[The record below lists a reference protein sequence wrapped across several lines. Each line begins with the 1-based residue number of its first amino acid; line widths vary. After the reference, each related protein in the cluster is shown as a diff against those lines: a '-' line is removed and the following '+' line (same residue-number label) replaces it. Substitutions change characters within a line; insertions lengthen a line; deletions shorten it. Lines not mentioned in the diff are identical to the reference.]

1 MLAVRHRRE
10 EGNMSEH
17 PNVAAIRAGI
27 EAFVK
32 GDTATLNAAIAEDAV
47 WHAPGNNPYSGTSTG
62 KEETM
67 ARFGRL
73 AQDGVVISFDI
84 HDVVGN
90 DEHVVAMVD
99 ATITKGSGSSH
110 GRQVQVFHV
119 REGKL
124 TEFWGSNED
133 QAAVDAVLSS

>member
-1 MLAVRHRRE
+1 
-10 EGNMSEH
+10 MSEH
-17 PNVAAIRAGI
+17 PNVAAARAGI

-32 GDTATLNAAIAEDAV
+32 GDIATFTAMIADDVV
-47 WHAPGNNPYSGTSTG
+47 WHAPGSNPYAGTFTG
-62 KEETM
+62 KADTM
-67 ARFGRL
+67 ARMGRF
-73 AQDGVVISFDI
+73 AQEGVVLSFEI

-99 ATITKGSGSSH
+99 ATITKGSNSAN

-119 REGKL
+119 GDGKM
-124 TEFWGSNED
+124 TEFWAFNED

>member
-1 MLAVRHRRE
+1 
-10 EGNMSEH
+10 MSEH
-17 PNVAAIRAGI
+17 PNVVTTRTGI

-32 GDTATLNAAIAEDAV
+32 GDVATLSAMIADDVV
-47 WHAPGNNPYSGTSTG
+47 WHAPGSNPYSGTFTG

-67 ARFGRL
+67 TRMGRL
-73 AQDGVVISFDI
+73 AQEGVVISFDI

-99 ATITKGSGSSH
+99 ATVTKGSSSTH

-119 REGKL
+119 RDGKM
-124 TEFWGSNED
+124 TEFWGYNED
-133 QAAVDAVLSS
+133 QAAVDTVLSS

>member
-1 MLAVRHRRE
+1 
-10 EGNMSEH
+10 MSEH
-17 PNVAAIRAGI
+17 PNVATARAGI

-32 GDTATLNAAIAEDAV
+32 GDVATLAAAIADDVV

-67 ARFGRL
+67 ARMGRL

-90 DEHVVAMVD
+90 DEHVVSMVD
-99 ATITKGSGSSH
+99 ATFTKGSASTR
-110 GRQVQVFHV
+110 GRMVQVFHV
-119 REGKL
+119 RDGMM
-124 TEFWGSNED
+124 TEFWAYNED
-133 QAAVDAVLSS
+133 QAAVDAVLTS

>member
-1 MLAVRHRRE
+1 
-10 EGNMSEH
+10 MSEH
-17 PNVAAIRAGI
+17 PNVATTRAGI

-32 GDTATLNAAIAEDAV
+32 GDVATFSAMIADDV
-47 WHAPGNNPYSGTSTG
+47 IWHAPGNNPYAGTFTG

-67 ARFGRL
+67 ARMGRV

-90 DEHVVAMVD
+90 DEHVVSMVD
-99 ATITKGSGSSH
+99 ATVTKGSNSCH

-119 REGKL
+119 RDGQM
-124 TEFWGSNED
+124 TEVWGYNED
-133 QAAVDAVLSS
+133 QAAIDAVLSS